1 MKDEKGY
8 LIIYLD
14 DNDQI
19 SKVYSKT
26 LEIKGNLVCF
36 QSDDNQIT
44 IPSNR
49 LLKIKEK
56 LKGDGNG
63 YNT

>member
-1 MKDEKGY
+1 MQDEKGY

-14 DNDQI
+14 DNGKI

-26 LEIKGNLVCF
+26 LEIKGSLVCF
-36 QSDDNQIT
+36 QSDNNQIT
-44 IPSNR
+44 IPSTR

-56 LKGDGNG
+56 LKGDDNEAG
-63 YNT
+63 

>member
-1 MKDEKGY
+1 MQDEKGY

-14 DNDQI
+14 DNGKI

-26 LEIKGNLVCF
+26 LEIKGSLVCF

-44 IPSNR
+44 IPSTR

-56 LKGDGNG
+56 LKGDTNESG
-63 YNT
+63 